1 MHFLA
6 IVDEFGQLLLKFGGK
21 FESLMISFNLVE
33 EFVFLAGTAKLNQ
46 KHLLGSNR
54 LMVEL
59 LVGHIVPDLLTR
71 CSFPISNRK
80 DGIHDHV
87 DGFVLHD
94 LLIYWLDYNI
104 A

>member
-46 KHLLGSNR
+46 KHLLGSN
-54 LMVEL
+54 
-59 LVGHIVPDLLTR
+59 
-71 CSFPISNRK
+71 
-80 DGIHDHV
+80 
-87 DGFVLHD
+87 
-94 LLIYWLDYNI
+94 
-104 A
+104 